1 MRPPSCIVNARILNS
16 RIINALCL
24 LLSWGKEGMCNG
36 YVTFRFPAAVS
47 TDLTAL
53 IP

>member
-1 MRPPSCIVNARILNS
+1 MRFVSFYRGEKRGV
-16 RIINALCL
+16 
-24 LLSWGKEGMCNG
+24 CNG